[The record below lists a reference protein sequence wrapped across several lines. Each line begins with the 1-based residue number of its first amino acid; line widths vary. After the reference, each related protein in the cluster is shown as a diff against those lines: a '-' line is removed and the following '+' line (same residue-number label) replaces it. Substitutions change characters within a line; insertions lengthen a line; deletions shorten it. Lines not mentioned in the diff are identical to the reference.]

1 MHNLKGI
8 LPFHKYAD
16 RIASP
21 IEEHMYECAYYA
33 INNKSLLHFTVSQE
47 HQSQFENIVKS
58 VEQKIQKN
66 KYGSKCY
73 SFQNK
78 RQILLQ

>member
-1 MHNLKGI
+1 
-8 LPFHKYAD
+8 
-16 RIASP
+16 
-21 IEEHMYECAYYA
+21 MYECAYYA
-33 INNKSLLHFTVSQE
+33 SVNNKSLLHFTSQE

-58 VEQKIQKN
+58 VEQKYKETN
-66 KYGSKCY
+66 TAVNVSY

>member
-1 MHNLKGI
+1 MNV
-8 LPFHKYAD
+8 
-16 RIASP
+16 P
-21 IEEHMYECAYYA
+21 IMQA
-33 INNKSLLHFTVSQE
+33 NKSLLHFTVSQE

-58 VEQKIQKN
+58 VNKKN
-66 KYGSKCY
+66 TKETNTAVNVSY